1 MITIAVTKA
10 YAIVTSRE
18 LLTSGMSN
26 VAQVAFT
33 FSSDWEGL
41 NKTAVWTDGT
51 VTVDVS
57 DASWS
62 NNICNIPHEV
72 LTTSGRIVR
81 VGIYGTDGST
91 TVLPTIWAEI
101 GRVRGGADPSGDPSV
116 TPTPTVQAQL
126 LAAASAAGQAK
137 TDALD
142 AQSAAESAKTAAT
155 QQATNATNANTAA
168 QQAKAD
174 AQAAASTAT
183 AAAAAMQ
190 ECAAYSSTKAY
201 AVGNMATYN
210 GSTYRCTTACTGV
223 VPTTTSNWLL
233 IAAKGTDGQ
242 DAGDMLKSTY
252 DTNNN
257 GKVDNAEALDGH
269 AASYFVPANT
279 AITGATHTKVTYD
292 AKGLVTGGADAT
304 TADIA
309 DSTNRRYCTDAQ
321 KTVISNTSGKNT
333 GDQNAAGVNI
343 SDAGG
348 YFTGTTV
355 ETALQEIGSTLNG
368 LDAELEGML

>member
-18 LLTSGMSN
+18 LLTSRMSN

-91 TVLPTIWAEI
+91 TVLPTIWAEL
-101 GRVRGGADPSGDPSV
+101 GRIRDGVDPSGDPSV

-137 TDALD
+137 TDALA
-142 AQSAAESAKTAAT
+142 AQAAAENAESTAVQAAAT
-155 QQATNATNANTAA
+155 AETAREAAATARTASEAAEANASTSASDAEQYKAAA
-168 QQAKAD
+168 QQAAET
-174 AQAAASTAT
+174 AQAAAT
-183 AAAAAMQ
+183 AMQ
-190 ECAAYSSTKAY
+190 ECAAYSSTKSY

-223 VPTTTSNWLL
+223 APTNTANWLL

-242 DAGDMLKSTY
+242 GAGDMLASVYDASNKKAQIATESELTTHVNDKANPHGVTKSQAGLGNVDNVSVYGLLNRSTAVDVA
-252 DTNNN
+252 DTNYTTLMARGESLNSADTTPTVN
-257 GKVDNAEALDGH
+257 
-269 AASYFVPANT
+269 S
-279 AITGATHTKVTYD
+279 AICWTY
-292 AKGLVTGGADAT
+292 G
-304 TADIA
+304 
-309 DSTNRRYCTDAQ
+309 
-321 KTVISNTSGKNT
+321 
-333 GDQNAAGVNI
+333 
-343 SDAGG
+343 
-348 YFTGTTV
+348 
-355 ETALQEIGSTLNG
+355 
-368 LDAELEGML
+368 